1 MSNSISSV
9 KSHSRELFSSLLD
22 KDRLRIFNYI
32 RTLVPHYSDAEDV
45 YQHVCL
51 TLWKKFDEFDQERD
65 FFSWACGITF
75 YTVCN
80 HRRSRRNDR
89 HYFSQELI
97 ETMAQQREKDLS
109 KYNVRIEFLHDCMNG
124 LNPTDQQLL
133 QKAVLEKQSIKEF
146 AKTADKALQ
155 TLYNRLTVLRRELA
169 ECILSKLLSERQV

>member
-1 MSNSISSV
+1 MSNSITPLTASSRKV
-9 KSHSRELFSSLLD
+9 YSSLLD
-22 KDRLRIFNYI
+22 QERLRIFNYI

-75 YTVCN
+75 YSVCN
-80 HRRSRRNDR
+80 HRRSMRKDR

-97 ETMAQQREKDLS
+97 EAMAQHREHDLS
-109 KYNVRIEFLHDCMNG
+109 KYNTRIEYLRDCMNC

-133 QKAVLEKQSIKEF
+133 QKTVLEKQSIKEF
-146 AKTADKALQ
+146 AKTADRALQ
-155 TLYNRLTVLRRELA
+155 TLYNRLAILRRELA
-169 ECILSKLLSERQV
+169 ECILSKLQSE

>member
-1 MSNSISSV
+1 M
-9 KSHSRELFSSLLD
+9 
-22 KDRLRIFNYI
+22 
-32 RTLVPHYSDAEDV
+32 
-45 YQHVCL
+45 
-51 TLWKKFDEFDQERD
+51 
-65 FFSWACGITF
+65 
-75 YTVCN
+75 
-80 HRRSRRNDR
+80 RNDR

-97 ETMAQQREKDLS
+97 EAMAQQRENDLS

-169 ECILSKLLSERQV
+169 ECILSKLQSERQV